1 VKSKVNE
8 SGLWILSS
16 WQDLGLFVLSP
27 LWIIPIL
34 WLVKSY
40 FDANVFG
47 AMLLAIG
54 GTGHH
59 LPGFIRAYTD
69 PVLFRRF
76 RTRFILAPAFFLAV
90 YLIFF
95 ALHLESLK
103 LLLIVWGTWHGAM
116 QVNGFLRIY
125 DSKVGSF
132 APVTSW
138 LDRSMCLVW
147 FAGGLLYSSRLIT
160 ILSYVFN
167 AGTSISLTTFAV
179 LRYTWMALSAVITLA
194 FLINLRTQARA
205 GKSPNPVKL
214 LMMVSSVALWWF
226 AMTQVSSVLVAL
238 LLFEIVHDVQYN
250 VLVWY
255 YNRRRVAQGLTSSP
269 IERVLFQ
276 PGLSRALLYVVLI
289 FVYGGIAD
297 ILGYVNIQ
305 APSALQIGVT
315 AVSFWTGLFMV
326 STFLH
331 FYFDGFIWQVRER
344 NFREGMGIRGAAPA
358 PDSGTSPLRTRW
370 LPPGWKWAFFVIPAA
385 VLGTSEYRAAKLP
398 LRDQARSVLE
408 LLPDSWQANAIAGT
422 LEKTSGSAD
431 DALHHL
437 QRAVQLNPSYAYGEA
452 MLGDLYAERGETE
465 RALEHYR
472 QAVALNPADPDVQYR
487 TGKLLMLA
495 GRIPEAI
502 PHLQV
507 AEYGRQDAALARAI
521 GTALV
526 QEKQTVEGIR
536 YLQRSVQL
544 EPSKEALND
553 LGVALRTEGDLRS
566 AAEYYRKALE
576 LDPNYSAARA
586 NLEQI
591 EKALLPK

>member
-1 VKSKVNE
+1 
-8 SGLWILSS
+8 
-16 WQDLGLFVLSP
+16 
-27 LWIIPIL
+27 
-34 WLVKSY
+34 
-40 FDANVFG
+40 
-47 AMLLAIG
+47 
-54 GTGHH
+54 
-59 LPGFIRAYTD
+59 
-69 PVLFRRF
+69 
-76 RTRFILAPAFFLAV
+76 
-90 YLIFF
+90 
-95 ALHLESLK
+95 
-103 LLLIVWGTWHGAM
+103 
-116 QVNGFLRIY
+116 
-125 DSKVGSF
+125 
-132 APVTSW
+132 
-138 LDRSMCLVW
+138 
-147 FAGGLLYSSRLIT
+147 
-160 ILSYVFN
+160 
-167 AGTSISLTTFAV
+167 
-179 LRYTWMALSAVITLA
+179 
-194 FLINLRTQARA
+194 
-205 GKSPNPVKL
+205 
-214 LMMVSSVALWWF
+214 
-226 AMTQVSSVLVAL
+226 
-238 LLFEIVHDVQYN
+238 
-250 VLVWY
+250 
-255 YNRRRVAQGLTSSP
+255 
-269 IERVLFQ
+269 
-276 PGLSRALLYVVLI
+276 
-289 FVYGGIAD
+289 
-297 ILGYVNIQ
+297 
-305 APSALQIGVT
+305 
-315 AVSFWTGLFMV
+315 
-326 STFLH
+326 
-331 FYFDGFIWQVRER
+331 
-344 NFREGMGIRGAAPA
+344 
-358 PDSGTSPLRTRW
+358 
-370 LPPGWKWAFFVIPAA
+370 VIPAA
-385 VLGTSEYRAAKLP
+385 VLGTSEYGAAKLP